1 MSRKTHHKYSPSDQ
15 HVEMPPPEERE
26 TPPVYIP
33 PPTDVPTKHWVVL
46 EDRQKLAI
54 NGIITQ
60 VKQGKVV
67 KDPDLAQKYM
77 AQGVKME
84 ERG

>member
-1 MSRKTHHKYSPSDQ
+1 MSRKTNTRYQPSDQ
-15 HVEMPPPEERE
+15 HVVLPSLEGQEAPPY
-26 TPPVYIP
+26 TPPA
-33 PPTDVPTKHWVVL
+33 TDEAQKHWVVL

-67 KDPDLAQKYM
+67 HDADLARKYM
-77 AQGVKME
+77 ALGVKME